1 MIVAPCMGRSSAM
14 YLRRVSSRAR
24 ILAFGMAGLL
34 VVAGGACAAF
44 VHGLTGQ
51 LLTIVLISLGLG
63 GAVLLLFLE
72 VGLSEDRE
80 RARETARRRR
90 LSSHGTSSPR
100 TSRSPQVRR
109 PRRPR

>member
-1 MIVAPCMGRSSAM
+1 M

-24 ILAFGMAGLL
+24 ILAFGAAGLL
-34 VVAGGACAAF
+34 VVGGCMSAGF
-44 VHGLTGQ
+44 VNGLTGQ

-80 RARETARRRR
+80 RAHEEQRRGQRPRPRIDTPGRRR
-90 LSSHGTSSPR
+90 ST
-100 TSRSPQVRR
+100 QFRR
-109 PRRPR
+109 PRRPS